1 MTLPSITLYS
11 LTHNANNMMIEI
23 LAAKADDDIIIFGLV
38 CAVLY
43 TILKYKYYQKHGT
56 VLFPKGS
63 KKDSKKD

>member
-1 MTLPSITLYS
+1 
-11 LTHNANNMMIEI
+11 MMNEI
-23 LAAKADDDIIIFGLV
+23 LAAKADDNIIIFGLV